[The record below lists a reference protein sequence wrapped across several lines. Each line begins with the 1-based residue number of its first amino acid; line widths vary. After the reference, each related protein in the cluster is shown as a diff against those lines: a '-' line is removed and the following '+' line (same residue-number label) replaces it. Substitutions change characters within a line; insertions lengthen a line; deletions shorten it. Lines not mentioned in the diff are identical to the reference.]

1 MSETIEIEVSDTD
14 VAREVAYGILGRAG
28 QIHENPD
35 DEHEEV
41 AVELKEVSHSL
52 LEEYEDNWE

>member
-14 VAREVAYGILGRAG
+14 VAREVAYGILGRA
-28 QIHENPD
+28 
-35 DEHEEV
+35 
-41 AVELKEVSHSL
+41 KEVSHSL